1 MQRRPIADHLRLIY
15 DAAANPDRVRRL
27 VRQACTDNGLPAP
40 TALVAPITRPTEPP
54 TKEPA

>member
-27 VRQACTDNGLPAP
+27 VRQACEDIGIPAP
-40 TALVAPITRPTEPP
+40 TALVVPITRPTDNPP
-54 TKEPA
+54 GAA